1 MARPRKHNPNLPPG
15 VIFKHGAYHYR
26 KGGKS
31 KKLADDLPT
40 ALREYG
46 RRLEAEGAVDDP
58 NTLPRLLDK
67 FVIEHAA
74 KKKPKTLEMYD
85 RCVGLLKPIVADFR
99 PHQLTASD
107 VTQIVRAVGK
117 KHGATTANQ
126 CRATLSA
133 VFGFGIELGLATTN
147 PVRDTKKIAI
157 PKRKRYVENAELDA
171 IGAAGSPVVQAVIDL
186 AYVTGQRIS
195 DVLEL
200 SLDFKEKNYVTLVQ
214 RKTGHRMKLRRT
226 RGLITVIKA
235 VTATCEKQLRNSAI
249 EKGVEPETIVFN
261 SRGLPYTYDGFSTLW
276 QRARKESG
284 IQDARIHDVRAKALT
299 DAEELGMDAQTLAG
313 HASRTT
319 TEGYIRRRKAF
330 IADPLPPLKRAQK
343 MGEKA

>member
-1 MARPRKHNPNLPPG
+1 MARPRKHGLNLPTG
-15 VIFKHGAYHYR
+15 VVLNHGAYFYR
-26 KGGKS
+26 KGGKWTR
-31 KKLADDLPT
+31 LADDLPT

-46 RRLEAEGAVDDP
+46 RKLEAEGAVDDP

-107 VTQIVRAVGK
+107 LTQIVRAVSK
-117 KHGATTANQ
+117 RHGATTANQ

-133 VFGFGIELGLATTN
+133 AFSFAIDLGLATSN

-157 PKRKRYVENAELDA
+157 PKRRRYVENAELEA
-171 IGAAGSPVVQAVIDL
+171 IGGAGPPVIRAVIDL

-195 DVLEL
+195 DVLDL
-200 SLDFKEKNYVTLVQ
+200 SLDAQSKEYVTLVQ

-226 RGLITVIKA
+226 RGLITVINA
-235 VTATCEKQLRNSAI
+235 VTATCEKQLRKSAR
-249 EKGVEPETIVFN
+249 EQGVEPETIVFN
-261 SRGLPYTYDGFSTLW
+261 SLGLPYTYDGFSTLW

-284 IQDARIHDVRAKALT
+284 IQDARIHDVRAKAIT

-330 IADPLPPLKRAQK
+330 IAYPLQPLRPAKKR
-343 MGEKA
+343 GEKA

>member
-1 MARPRKHNPNLPPG
+1 M
-15 VIFKHGAYHYR
+15 
-26 KGGKS
+26 
-31 KKLADDLPT
+31 
-40 ALREYG
+40 
-46 RRLEAEGAVDDP
+46 
-58 NTLPRLLDK
+58 LDK

-133 VFGFGIELGLATTN
+133 VFGFAIELGLATTN

-171 IGAAGSPVVQAVIDL
+171 IGAAGSPVIQAVIDL

-195 DVLEL
+195 DVLDL
-200 SLDFKEKNYVTLVQ
+200 SLDVKEKNYVTLVQ

-235 VTATCEKQLRNSAI
+235 VTATCEKRLRNSVK

-284 IQDARIHDVRAKALT
+284 IQDARIHDVRAKAIT

-319 TEGYIRRRKAF
+319 TEGYIRRWKAF
-330 IADPLPPLKRAQK
+330 IADPLPPLKRAK
-343 MGEKA
+343 KRGEKA